1 VTGQNGGVDAGLR
14 AATGAA
20 VLGALIAVVRET

>member
-1 VTGQNGGVDAGLR
+1 VTALFGGVDAGLL

-20 VLGALIAVVRET
+20 VRGALIAVIRES

>member
-1 VTGQNGGVDAGLR
+1 VTALFGGVDAGFL

-20 VLGALIAVVRET
+20 VLGALIAVVCET

>member
-1 VTGQNGGVDAGLR
+1 VRALFGGVEAGFL

-20 VLGALIAVVRET
+20 VLGSLIVVVHEI

>member
-1 VTGQNGGVDAGLR
+1 VTALFGGVDVGFL

-20 VLGALIAVVRET
+20 VLGALIAVLP

>member
-1 VTGQNGGVDAGLR
+1 VRALFGGVEAGFL

-20 VLGALIAVVRET
+20 LGGLIVVVHEI

>member
-1 VTGQNGGVDAGLR
+1 VTDLFGGVDAGFL

-20 VLGALIAVVRET
+20 VLGALIVVVRET